1 MASLDITVTLQDP
14 KLQYWGISFGHCTVS
29 PSSHQ
34 LCKIDADFFRIT
46 KPQTGDSVVAFETI
60 EMEQIASSHITV
72 VQSNSSVI
80 LFLVSL
86 AIHDTPISKPI
97 SNLAFSAPPSCKQQD
112 AIAAM
117 ASYPYFS
124 SDPYRSH
131 ADQALNH
138 KVSNLSESS
147 ETQGPLR
154 GRESLVSLQSFYDS
168 PPLPPPQNHT
178 LEQQE
183 YGRGQW
189 SVPFLGNNGGRYQP
203 VSRTPSSFGR
213 FRSFRGRVQQDTIH
227 EDESVDM
234 SLLSA
239 AVPPAQCGSYEAVPK
254 SESFEPA
261 FDMTSF
267 SGPMGTQDHEFLK
280 SLQQQEASG
289 RLTGGLGQGEGPN
302 TTIKKEYLTSATPS
316 AARSFTR
323 SFSMRRKPTVNPQ
336 SSWKSLGQEEAN
348 KRGEV
353 IEVIMEEHADVDL
366 SSMIGPHTVKLD
378 QATSATP
385 PPKKEVFYPR
395 PNWKPFAMRWP
406 YLLFMILLSVAL
418 AIVQEFIYQMSRR
431 PGGLLHFTSARDLNP
446 GLYFVFKFVP
456 TIITVTYGVLWQN
469 TDFEVKRLE
478 AFYQMS
484 KDGGALAAESIN
496 VDYITLFNFGRPLLA
511 LHRKHYAVFISSVA
525 TLLAV
530 SLVPTL
536 GAAALVLSPDRATR
550 LSNPD
555 EVKMITV
562 SAVLSRLLTA
572 TFFFIA
578 ILGCILFYQLTT
590 RRSGLL
596 ADVKGIA
603 GLASMAVVSHIMA
616 DFRDMD
622 TAKPKDIHHKLKN
635 RRYELRNSSLFSK
648 DFMSQRGNDRYK
660 DAHLSQNPHPL
671 MLRREGCIPFIIGI
685 VLFLI
690 LVPVFLFTPASVIT
704 YEAPWAVTALA
715 VCIKL
720 GWGSLETSIRML
732 EPYYILAQR
741 HAPPKTLTLD
751 YTAMPFAVV
760 AFRAL
765 FNRHWIVFLVGWG
778 TVLVEGLT
786 IFATSLAQVEGK
798 DLLDLIAA
806 DPGNLL
812 NKELGSGSETVRSF
826 VVTVA
831 LTGFIL
837 SYLIIVA
844 SFVFIRRRHP
854 FLPRQPNTIASVLAF
869 MHQSKML
876 YDFVGTAK
884 FTNVQMREKLEALGK
899 TYGLGWFS
907 GRDGQMH
914 CGVDEEELTGSY
926 KHGVDYSQGNMPWLT
941 DWQTF

>member
-1 MASLDITVTLQDP
+1 MASN
-14 KLQYWGISFGHCTVS
+14 
-29 PSSHQ
+29 
-34 LCKIDADFFRIT
+34 A
-46 KPQTGDSVVAFETI
+46 
-60 EMEQIASSHITV
+60 
-72 VQSNSSVI
+72 
-80 LFLVSL
+80 
-86 AIHDTPISKPI
+86 
-97 SNLAFSAPPSCKQQD
+97 
-112 AIAAM
+112 
-117 ASYPYFS
+117 YFS
-124 SDPYRSH
+124 SDRYRRH
-131 ADQALNH
+131 PDQALNH

-147 ETQGPLR
+147 DSPGPLR
-154 GRESLVSLQSFYDS
+154 GRESLVSLQSFYES
-168 PPLPPPQNHT
+168 PSSYST
-178 LEQQE
+178 SEQQE

-189 SVPFLGNNGGRYQP
+189 SVPFVGNSGGRYQP
-203 VSRTPSSFGR
+203 VSPTPSSFSR
-213 FRSFRGRVQQDTIH
+213 FRSFRGRVQDTIH

-239 AVPPAQCGSYEAVPK
+239 AAPPAHSGSYDAVPK
-254 SESFEPA
+254 NEPLEPA

-267 SGPMGTQDHEFLK
+267 SGPLGVQDQEFLK

-289 RLTGGLGQGEGPN
+289 RLTGGLGQGEVPN
-302 TTIKKEYLTSATPS
+302 TTIRREHLVSAAPPL
-316 AARSFTR
+316 ARSFTR
-323 SFSMRRKPTVNPQ
+323 SLSMRRMPTLNARPN
-336 SSWKSLGQEEAN
+336 WKSLGQEEAN

-353 IEVIMEEHADVDL
+353 IEVIVEDRADVDL
-366 SSMIGPHTVKLD
+366 SSMIGPNTVKLD
-378 QATSATP
+378 QDIPPPP

-418 AIVQEFIYQMSRR
+418 AIVQELVYQMSRR
-431 PGGLLHFTSARDLNP
+431 PGGLLHFTTAKDLNP

-536 GAAALVLSPDRATR
+536 GAAALVLTPDRATR
-550 LSNPD
+550 LSNPN
-555 EVKMITV
+555 ELKVITV
-562 SAVLSRLLTA
+562 SAVLSRVLTG
-572 TFFFIA
+572 TFFAIA

-603 GLASMAVVSHIMA
+603 GLASMAVVSHIMT
-616 DFRDMD
+616 DFIDMD

-648 DFMSQRGNDRYK
+648 DSMAASTREGDKYK
-660 DAHLSQNPHPL
+660 DAHLSENPHPL
-671 MLRREGCIPFIIGI
+671 MLRKEGCIPFIIGI
-685 VLFLI
+685 LLFLALI
-690 LVPVFLFTPASVIT
+690 PVVLFTPASIIT
-704 YEAPWAVTALA
+704 YKAPWAITALA

-765 FNRHWIVFLVGWG
+765 FNRHWTVFLVSWG

-786 IFATSLAQVEGK
+786 IFATSLAQVEGR
-798 DLLDLIAA
+798 DFLDVVEGVG
-806 DPGNLL
+806 GNSSDDNSVL

-826 VVTVA
+826 VVTLA
-831 LTGFIL
+831 LTAFIL
-837 SYLIIVA
+837 LYLAVVA
-844 SFVFIRRRHP
+844 SAVFVRRRHP

-884 FTNVQMREKLEALGK
+884 LTNAQMRDRLEAINK
-899 TYGLGWFS
+899 TYGLGWFH
-907 GRDGQMH
+907 GRDGQTH
-914 CGVDEEELTGSY
+914 CGVDEEELTGNY
-926 KHGVDYSQGNMPWLT
+926 KHGVDSSQGNLPWLT